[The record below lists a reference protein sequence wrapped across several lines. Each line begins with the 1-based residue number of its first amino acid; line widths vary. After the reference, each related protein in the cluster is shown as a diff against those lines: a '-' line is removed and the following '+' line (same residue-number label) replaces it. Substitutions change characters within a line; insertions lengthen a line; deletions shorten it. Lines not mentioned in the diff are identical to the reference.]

1 MTARLD
7 DMHRVD
13 PHPDHDPLDLAVLLD
28 GDPEPSDR
36 AALIRATERITACTA
51 CAAIHADLVALAV
64 ATRALPAPAMRTRD
78 FRLTAADAARLR
90 PAGWRRILAAFG
102 GRRDALT
109 RPLALGLTTI
119 GFAGLLIG
127 AIPGAMSLGGASA
140 PAAPA
145 ASNEQGRNSLDVAT
159 AAPAPAVQGPGNG
172 FISGDT
178 QGEGHQGLAPTKA
191 ADAPGTDAGVPD
203 PTPELAPDPTGI
215 STLVV
220 VSGSLLIIG
229 LGLLALRWS
238 VRRFGA

>member
-1 MTARLD
+1 MD

-127 AIPGAMSLGGASA
+127 AIPGAMPLGGASA

-145 ASNEQGRNSLDVAT
+145 ASNEQAEAMG
-159 AAPAPAVQGPGNG
+159 PASTFAGGDRESVVDETKVRTDGA
-172 FISGDT
+172 GDT
-178 QGEGHQGLAPTKA
+178 SARSDGPSPMTIIWTAMLA
-191 ADAPGTDAGVPD
+191 G
-203 PTPELAPDPTGI
+203 
-215 STLVV
+215 
-220 VSGSLLIIG
+220 G
-229 LGLLALRWS
+229 LGLYVAKRTYGRGAGNRLR
-238 VRRFGA
+238 